1 MAGDTLHR
9 EPSSCLERLLA
20 GAEVEWRT
28 LGEVCDISRGVR
40 VVRRQLQ
47 AVGAYPVYQNALT
60 PLGYFDRYN
69 CPAGTV
75 FVIAAG
81 AAGQIGYS
89 EEAFWAA
96 DDCFHFHCHEGLV
109 GRFLYHWLLD
119 RQMYLTSQVRKA
131 AVPRLPRLAL
141 EELVVPLPPLAVQMK
156 IAEIL
161 DAFTASE
168 AELEHELTR
177 ELSARRKQYAYYRDR
192 LLSFEGEDVEWKTLG
207 EVCMTTEKVRW
218 STKAGQRFLYI
229 DLAAVDLITGRI
241 SALQEIDA
249 ESAPSRAQQVMRY
262 EDVLFGLTRPTL
274 GRCGLVPSHLDGQ
287 ICSTGFCV
295 LRADVAQVL
304 PRYLFH
310 SLKTAAF
317 NGYVRENQEGTT
329 YPAISS
335 NAVKAYRLPIPP
347 LARQAE
353 IAEVMDRLHALGLSL
368 VYELPAELQAR
379 RRQYEHY
386 REQLLSFPGAN
397 SPQAAS

>member
-1 MAGDTLHR
+1 MTR
-9 EPSSCLERLLA
+9 LEQLVA

-28 LGEVCDISRGVR
+28 LGEVAQIKHGKDYKHLPAGR
-40 VVRRQLQ
+40 
-47 AVGAYPVYQNALT
+47 YPVYGSGGVMTHVDGFVYDKPTVLIPRKGSLQNLFYVDSPFWNVDT
-60 PLGYFDRYN
+60 IYY
-69 CPAGTV
+69 TV
-75 FVIAAG
+75 IDPCHVVPKYLYYYLKNQHLERLNIAG
-81 AAGQIGYS
+81 AVPSLTQSA
-89 EEAFWAA
+89 
-96 DDCFHFHCHEGLV
+96 LV
-109 GRFLYHWLLD
+109 
-119 RQMYLTSQVRKA
+119 SI
-131 AVPRLPRLAL
+131 PI
-141 EELVVPLPPLAVQMK
+141 PLPPLTVQ
-156 IAEIL
+156 AEIVRIL

-310 SLKTAAF
+310 SLKTAKF

-329 YPAISS
+329 YPAISGH
-335 NAVKAYRLPIPP
+335 AVKAYRLPIPP

-353 IAEVMDRLHALGLSL
+353 IADVLDRLHALSHSL
-368 VYELPAELQAR
+368 MDGLPAELRAR

-397 SPQAAS
+397 STHK